1 MRIKLERDK
10 GQPVHSISALT
21 GNSEFSGIGNMTHT
35 QLLFF
40 FLMELSNAIPIV
52 IPLSVL
58 EINIRN
64 IMGSWDQWQKGVE

>member
-1 MRIKLERDK
+1 MLYEVRRYVMRIKLERDK

-40 FLMELSNAIPIV
+40 FFNGAE
-52 IPLSVL
+52 
-58 EINIRN
+58 
-64 IMGSWDQWQKGVE
+64 